1 MVFSYFVMQI
11 EEFVARNFFS
21 FFFAPADT
29 NGIKGEKR
37 YENEITKLHTHQNK
51 MPRNRAKKRGVKV
64 EIFGSVTLCWKR
76 EAKRKKEKREKENPV
91 SKKTPVSC
99 WFSAAAIIKFL

>member
-11 EEFVARNFFS
+11 EEFVVASSSSFFFLSFFFS
-21 FFFAPADT
+21 FFPPPADT

-37 YENEITKLHTHQNK
+37 YENEITKLHTHQDK

-64 EIFGSVTLCWKR
+64 EIFGNVGLCWGER
-76 EAKRKKEKREKENPV
+76 GERRKKKIPA
-91 SKKTPVSC
+91 SC
-99 WFSAAAIIKFL
+99 WF